1 MAAGMVQRN
10 SGAAEGSDGTRPRLA
25 GRRCIVT
32 GAARGIGAEIARTF
46 AGEGAILGLLD
57 VSSDVK
63 AVAADFDA
71 AAAITDL
78 ADPGATRDAMA
89 DLIAVLGGID
99 VLVNNAGV
107 LRLSPLLDITV
118 EEWNLVFDVNARAM
132 LVTTQV
138 AARSMID
145 AGHGGRI
152 VNMASMGAKRPEAD
166 QAHYA
171 ASKAAVVALTQ
182 AAAIELGPHR
192 ITVNAIC
199 PGYVLT
205 EMGAATRTP
214 EMVAAWTASSP
225 LGRCAEPADVAR
237 MALFLASDDATYC
250 TGQAF
255 NVSGGMIM
263 H

>member
-1 MAAGMVQRN
+1 MVERVGAGRGGAAAG
-10 SGAAEGSDGTRPRLA
+10 ARLA
-25 GRRCIVT
+25 GLRCIVT

-46 AGEGAILGLLD
+46 TTAGAHVGVVD
-57 VSSDVK
+57 VAPDVK
-63 AVAADFDA
+63 AVAADVDGPLEIA
-71 AAAITDL
+71 DL
-78 ADPGATRDAMA
+78 ADPAAAAQAIGR
-89 DLIAVLGGID
+89 LIAALGGID
-99 VLVNNAGV
+99 VLVNNAGI
-107 LRLSPLLDITV
+107 LRITPLLDITV
-118 EEWNLVFDVNARAM
+118 EEWDLVLDVNARSM

-138 AARSMID
+138 AARAMIA
-145 AGHGGRI
+145 AGRGGRI
-152 VNMASMGAKRPEAD
+152 INMASMAAKRAEAA

-182 AAAIELGPHR
+182 AAAAELGAHA

-214 EMVAAWTASSP
+214 EMVAAWSATSP
-225 LGRCAEPADVAR
+225 LGRCAEPTDVAR
-237 MALFLASDDATYC
+237 MAVFLASDDASYC

-255 NVSGGMIM
+255 NVSGGMIL

>member
-1 MAAGMVQRN
+1 M
-10 SGAAEGSDGTRPRLA
+10 
-25 GRRCIVT
+25 
-32 GAARGIGAEIARTF
+32 
-46 AGEGAILGLLD
+46 
-57 VSSDVK
+57 
-63 AVAADFDA
+63 
-71 AAAITDL
+71 
-78 ADPGATRDAMA
+78 
-89 DLIAVLGGID
+89 
-99 VLVNNAGV
+99 LVNNAGI
-107 LRLSPLLDITV
+107 LRITPLLDITV
-118 EEWNLVFDVNARAM
+118 EEWDLVLDVNARSM

-138 AARSMID
+138 AARAMIA
-145 AGHGGRI
+145 AGTGGRI
-152 VNMASMGAKRPEAD
+152 VNIASMAAKQPAAG

-182 AAAIELGPHR
+182 AAAVELGPHG

-214 EMVAAWTASSP
+214 EMVAAWSATSP

-237 MALFLASDDATYC
+237 MALFLASDDAAYC

-255 NVSGGMIM
+255 NVTGGMIM

>member
-1 MAAGMVQRN
+1 MVDRVEGATEAAGR
-10 SGAAEGSDGTRPRLA
+10 TPRRLD
-25 GRRCIVT
+25 GRRCVIT

-46 AGEGAILGLLD
+46 SREGATVGLLD
-57 VSSDVK
+57 VRPDVK
-63 AVAADFDA
+63 AVAEELDGVAEVA
-71 AAAITDL
+71 DL
-78 ADPGATRDAMA
+78 AEPEVARAATTR
-89 DLIAVLGGID
+89 LIDGLGGID
-99 VLVNNAGV
+99 VLVNNAGI
-107 LRLSPLLDITV
+107 LRITPLLEITV
-118 EEWNLVFDVNARAM
+118 EEWDLMFDVNTRSM

-138 AARSMID
+138 AAAEMIA
-145 AGHGGRI
+145 AGRGGRI
-152 VNMASMGAKRPEAD
+152 VNMASMGAKRAAGE

-182 AAAIELGPHR
+182 SAAVELGPHG

-214 EMVAAWTASSP
+214 EMVAAWSATSP

-237 MALFLASDDATYC
+237 MALFLASDDAAYC
-250 TGQAF
+250 TGQAL
-255 NVSGGMIM
+255 NVSGGMVS

>member
-1 MAAGMVQRN
+1 MSAVMVQRDG
-10 SGAAEGSDGTRPRLA
+10 SVAAGAHADVSRLA

-46 AGEGAILGLLD
+46 AAAGASVGVLD
-57 VSSDVK
+57 VAADVK
-63 AVAADFDA
+63 AIAAELDGPDQIA
-71 AAAITDL
+71 DL
-78 ADPGATRDAMA
+78 ADPDATRA
-89 DLIAVLGGID
+89 AVGALVRELGGLD

-107 LRLSPLLDITV
+107 LRVTPLLDITV
-118 EEWNLVFDVNARAM
+118 EEWDLVMDVNARSM

-138 AARSMID
+138 GAKAMID
-145 AGHGGRI
+145 GGRGGRI
-152 VNMASMGAKRPEAD
+152 VNMASMGAKRAGAQ

-171 ASKAAVVALTQ
+171 ASKAAVVSLTQ
-182 AAAIELGPHR
+182 AAAIELGPHG

-214 EMVAAWTASSP
+214 EMVAEWSSTSP
-225 LGRCAEPADVAR
+225 LGRCAEPSDVAR
-237 MALFLASDDATYC
+237 MALFLASDDAAYC

-255 NVSGGMIM
+255 NVTGGMIM